1 MRKLL
6 RFALAFVCS
15 AALAQE
21 TAPDA
26 LIRSVTAE
34 VLAAIRQDAAI
45 RAGDAA
51 HIDALVQAKIL
62 PHFDFTR
69 ATRLAVGVGWRR
81 ATAAQ
86 REQLTAQFQRLLV
99 RTYSSALSSYR
110 EQKIDVL
117 PARMRP
123 GDDEVTVRSRV
134 EQSGQAPI
142 TIDYSLERAGGE
154 WKVFDVSVDGMSLVQ
169 NYRTTFAQ
177 EIDNHGIDGLIQRLA
192 AKNAGA

>member
-1 MRKLL
+1 VRKLL